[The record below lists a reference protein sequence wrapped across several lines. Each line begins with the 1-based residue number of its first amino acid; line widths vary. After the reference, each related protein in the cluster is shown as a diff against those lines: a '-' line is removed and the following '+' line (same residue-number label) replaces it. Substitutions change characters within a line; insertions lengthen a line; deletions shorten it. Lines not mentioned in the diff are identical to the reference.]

1 MCQWNCSMSFPSPLA
16 WMYSGICLYVMQ
28 ISRNIC
34 TLHWKILQE
43 KGWVEDGYAQRTG
56 FNELAKINDIVI
68 MYPQVEDLVKTFDSL
83 KANSYQIKHN
93 LFYNPNGCWNFM
105 GYLNDSDMYKFATK
119 TGYQMRGV
127 ARMVEKVAGI
137 SMF

>member
-1 MCQWNCSMSFPSPLA
+1 MSCRFLE
-16 WMYSGICLYVMQ
+16 IYV
-28 ISRNIC
+28 
-34 TLHWKILQE
+34 HWKILQE

-56 FNELAKINDIVI
+56 FNELAKSNDIVI

>member
-1 MCQWNCSMSFPSPLA
+1 MELFNVISIFTCMDVLRYMF
-16 WMYSGICLYVMQ
+16 ICHVEFLREYKY
-28 ISRNIC
+28 
-34 TLHWKILQE
+34 WKILQE

-56 FNELAKINDIVI
+56 FNELAKSNDIVI

>member
-1 MCQWNCSMSFPSPLA
+1 MCQRNCSMSFPPSLA
-16 WMYSGICLYVMQ
+16 WMYSGMS
-28 ISRNIC
+28 SRFQKIFKYLN
-34 TLHWKILQE
+34 WKILQE

-56 FNELAKINDIVI
+56 FNELAKSNDIVI